1 MLLVLFVF
9 ICCTLSPKHYALTL
23 IHHFLSS
30 KHRQLPHLLTLIML
44 LTRLLLSIC
53 SSSSYSILLDL
64 LCFLS
69 SGYHQFSYPCRRS
82 LQAERLLRFRCVSRL
97 GLNLLIGWGAGGS
110 LVIYWLLIHYCVTWG
125 LVNAEPARY
134 LVVCLIQSSNP
145 IFIVSWAS
153 PIIVLLGS
161 S

>member
-1 MLLVLFVF
+1 MLLQLFVF
-9 ICCTLSPKHYALTL
+9 ISSTLSTKHYALTL

-44 LTRLLLSIC
+44 LTRLLLSIR

-64 LCFLS
+64 LCFLGCS
-69 SGYHQFSYPCRRS
+69 DHQFCYPCRRS
-82 LQAERLLRFRCVSRL
+82 LQAERLLRFGCVPRL

-110 LVIYWLLIHYCVTWG
+110 LVIYWLLIHYCATWG
-125 LVNAEPARY
+125 LINAESAGY
-134 LVVCLIQSSNP
+134 LVMCLIQSSYP

-153 PIIVLLGS
+153 SIIVLLGS